1 MYHNSFI
8 WSCSVPFCNMFY
20 AYHLVGI
27 LLHANSFFT
36 LFFAM
41 LITLFVL
48 LLQNQSRLI
57 WAFQRYISLV
67 VYRCLLAPAPFVEKA
82 AFLPLD
88 YIFVK
93 NQLGIS
99 VWVHFS
105 VLYFV
110 YISAQLC
117 LWSCSSLVDWWGPMT
132 PIHFKAAFPRVCPS
146 DGDLHFVF

>member
-8 WSCSVPFCNMFY
+8 WSCSVPFYNMFY

-27 LLHANSFFT
+27 LLHANSFFA

-105 VLYFV
+105 VLYSV
-110 YISAQLC
+110 
-117 LWSCSSLVDWWGPMT
+117 
-132 PIHFKAAFPRVCPS
+132 R
-146 DGDLHFVF
+146 